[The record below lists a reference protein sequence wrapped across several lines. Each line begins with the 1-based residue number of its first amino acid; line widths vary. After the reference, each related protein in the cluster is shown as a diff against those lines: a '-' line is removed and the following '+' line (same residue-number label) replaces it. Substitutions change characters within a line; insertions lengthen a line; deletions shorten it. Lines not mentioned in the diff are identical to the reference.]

1 MAFSTFVISADQA
14 YKDFC
19 DLKLNK
25 QGKKSATLENI
36 TGKSFSEALIHASTN
51 PKYGKILFIELQ
63 VQCRKIPSS
72 EHVVYIN
79 CSECQNPSSI
89 YYILYIW
96 AVREKKWI

>member
-36 TGKSFSEALIHASTN
+36 TGKSFSEALILASTN
-51 PKYGKILFIELQ
+51 PKYDKILFIELQ
-63 VQCRKIPSS
+63 VQCMTNS
-72 EHVVYIN
+72 
-79 CSECQNPSSI
+79 
-89 YYILYIW
+89 
-96 AVREKKWI
+96 